1 MKILKHAI
9 LALSI
14 LNLPT
19 FGLINFG
26 SGVGAAF
33 ALMSFV
39 TLFFY
44 YFASEKHKIIIPLI
58 LLGLLYFSISGINF
72 HGPLS
77 FFLKDCIKYFLFI
90 LAVNEVARD
99 TKSKELLLY
108 LFIGAMSV
116 TINSLIFSD
125 SYGRYGGLY
134 INPNRAGLV
143 CILGF
148 VFSYKLTNKNH
159 KVIAQLLFTLSG
171 LATLSRYFILLL
183 ILINVLSLFA
193 NRKNIVGLFAGAIGF
208 VIILNTP
215 AFKLNQNRFGALQS
229 IFSTQEVDTEVI
241 TEESRNE
248 TWALYTDVLMQN
260 ALIGTGT
267 GAMQGANSYKVKIGV
282 GVHNTYL
289 MVLGEAGIIPFLLI
303 VIFYVSLLARSFKS
317 FKQRPEYF
325 YLAIVLSTFL
335 LVSHMYF
342 SNYVILFFT
351 IWLYT
356 RISRTESQNKI
367 ETY

>member
-1 MKILKHAI
+1 MQI
-9 LALSI
+9 
-14 LNLPT
+14 
-19 FGLINFG
+19 
-26 SGVGAAF
+26 
-33 ALMSFV
+33 
-39 TLFFY
+39 
-44 YFASEKHKIIIPLI
+44 
-58 LLGLLYFSISGINF
+58 
-72 HGPLS
+72 
-77 FFLKDCIKYFLFI
+77 
-90 LAVNEVARD
+90 
-99 TKSKELLLY
+99 
-108 LFIGAMSV
+108 
-116 TINSLIFSD
+116 
-125 SYGRYGGLY
+125 
-134 INPNRAGLV
+134 
-143 CILGF
+143 
-148 VFSYKLTNKNH
+148 SYK
-159 KVIAQLLFTLSG
+159 
-171 LATLSRYFILLL
+171 FILLL

-193 NRKNIVGLFAGAIGF
+193 NRKNIVGLLAGAIGF